1 MTEADIMQ
9 MMNMLKSGISTSQ
22 IFGLLPS
29 QADGYEFVGYGPRDM
44 YNEIARQRISQ
55 LDYQLF
61 GDVIAF
67 DATYK
72 KNKYSCPL
80 VIFSGL
86 MFAIKGKTLTSII
99 TDGAMAI
106 RNAVRDVFPE
116 VRHRLC
122 AWHLIRNT
130 TSNVRN
136 PSFTS
141 KFQKIMLG
149 DYEISVFK
157 HKWVQLIEE
166 FGFEDKPWVNNMY
179 EEKHMWATADIRG
192 KFFAGFRT
200 TSRCEGLHSVMARYM
215 GSQYDLTSFV
225 EHFQR
230 CVAHLRF
237 KEFNADYESTR
248 GVPVMQ
254 TCIEL
259 LERFAAEVYT
269 HEIFLLFQ
277 PFFSRAGSMRVLNI
291 ENNNDC
297 SKYIV
302 CKHGRPDFLWTVE
315 FRQEEMIFMCFY
327 LRMESFGILCE
338 HL

>member
-1 MTEADIMQ
+1 
-9 MMNMLKSGISTSQ
+9 
-22 IFGLLPS
+22 
-29 QADGYEFVGYGPRDM
+29 
-44 YNEIARQRISQ
+44 
-55 LDYQLF
+55 
-61 GDVIAF
+61 
-67 DATYK
+67 
-72 KNKYSCPL
+72 
-80 VIFSGL
+80 

-179 EEKHMWATADIRG
+179 EEKHMWATADIR
-192 KFFAGFRT
+192 
-200 TSRCEGLHSVMARYM
+200 
-215 GSQYDLTSFV
+215 

-259 LERFAAEVYT
+259 LERFAAENIC
-269 HEIFLLFQ
+269 EILPSLVLDRWTKKVKSALNDASGFTRDAVVI
-277 PFFSRAGSMRVLNI
+277 SRQRVLM
-291 ENNNDC
+291 EF
-297 SKYIV
+297 SKQLAAV
-302 CKHGRPDFLWTVE
+302 AAKVPERF
-315 FRQEEMIFMCFY
+315 QETRDIIMGLYSSYKIADEGTTQPQSGVAKSRNHMC
-327 LRMESFGILCE
+327 IKPI
-338 HL
+338 